1 MSFKIRCG
9 KNKSEKRV
17 VLLLFVITNKNFE
30 KLSRKP

>member
-1 MSFKIRCG
+1 MSFKIRCE

>member
-1 MSFKIRCG
+1 MSFKIRCE

-17 VLLLFVITNKNFE
+17 ALLLFVIINKNFE